1 MLIHKQWLEDYVK
14 ISPSLAPQELS
25 DLLTTRVVEIEGFQ
39 DGAETLANV
48 FVGRV
53 ASVQKHPNADKLNIC
68 TVEFGQANPA
78 QVVCGGSN
86 VTEGMLCAFGALGAK
101 VRWHGEGEL
110 VELKKAKIRDA
121 DSYGM
126 ICASSEIGLGEMFPV
141 SDEKEI
147 LDLSS
152 MKLEVGKP
160 LAEALSLE
168 DIIFDIDN
176 KSLTHRP
183 DLWGHYGMAR
193 EVSALLGTKLKPMDP
208 PAITAGSDHTVS
220 VDIKATDGCH
230 RFMGVLVEGITIEP
244 SPAWMQQRLLAVGV
258 RPINNLVDITN
269 YVMYELGQPTHA
281 YDADKLSTDKK
292 GNIHLDIR
300 HAKKDEAFT
309 TLDGNEHTLSKEMF
323 VITDSKK
330 AILLGGIMGGEN
342 SEVADTTTRVLFES
356 ANFDATVVR
365 KMSQSLGLRTD
376 GSSRWE
382 KVQDPTN
389 ADIGLRRLVE
399 LTTQICPG
407 ARVVS
412 NVVDEGSY
420 SIDQGPIEVA
430 VSYFEH
436 KIGVAIEK
444 KRIVSILTD
453 LGFVIDDRGDVF
465 SVTVPTWRATKD
477 IRIKEDLVEEVARM
491 YGFENIPEA
500 MPRFE
505 IHPAPVDPILDLERR
520 FVRFLAHEGGCTQT
534 LNYSFV
540 SPHWLQKLGEDVS
553 QHIELDRP
561 LAKDRPLLRRHLVGG
576 LLENVESNLHR
587 FETVNIF
594 ETGRVY
600 RSEEGGEYVDDKKK
614 KQLPKQYTLLA
625 MAYAAKGEEQPYF
638 HVTSRF
644 VSAAA
649 RMGVHVTFEKKQGT
663 HALVHPGRFA
673 DVVVAGTVIGHVAEV
688 HPHVLQTVGIP
699 YRTAILEVN
708 LDMLST
714 LIVDAQTYQ
723 PLAQYPVVERDIAF
737 LTDTTVEHVA
747 IAAFLIESDV
757 LTVNVELFD
766 VFQGTHSAL
775 AQGKIPEG
783 KKSMAYRITY
793 RSDEKTLESGEVDSV
808 HNRIVEEL
816 KKKFSVEVR

>member
-1 MLIHKQWLEDYVK
+1 MLINKQWLEDYVK
-14 ISPSLAPQELS
+14 IPESLSPQELS

-39 DGAETLANV
+39 DGAEILANI

-53 ASVQKHPNADKLNIC
+53 LSIQKHPNADKLNIC
-68 TVEFGQANPA
+68 TVEFGQVNPA

-86 VTEGMLCAFGALGAK
+86 VTGGMLCAFGALGAK
-101 VRWHGEGEL
+101 VRWHGEGDL
-110 VELKKAKIRDA
+110 IELKKTKIRDA
-121 DSYGM
+121 ESYGM
-126 ICASSEIGLGEMFPV
+126 ICASEEIGLGEMFPKG
-141 SDEKEI
+141 DEKEI
-147 LDLSS
+147 LDLSD
-152 MKLEVGKP
+152 MNLEVGKP
-160 LAEALSLE
+160 LAEALGLG
-168 DIIFDIDN
+168 DIVFDIDN

-183 DLWGHYGMAR
+183 DLWGHYGIAR
-193 EVSALLGTKLKPMDP
+193 EVAALLNKKLKPLDP
-208 PAITAGSDHTVS
+208 PSIVEGSDQTVS
-220 VDIKATDGCH
+220 VDIKAKDACY

-281 YDADKLSTDKK
+281 YDADKFATNKD
-292 GNIHLDIR
+292 GDIHLTIR
-300 HAKKDEAFT
+300 YAKKDEEFI
-309 TLDGNEHTLSKEMF
+309 TLDGNEHKLSKNMF
-323 VITDSKK
+323 VIADSKQPV
-330 AILLGGIMGGEN
+330 LLGGIMGGQN
-342 SEVADTTTRVLFES
+342 SEVDAGTTRVLFES

-365 KMSQSLGLRTD
+365 KTSQSLGLRTD
-376 GSSRWE
+376 GSARWE
-382 KVQDPTN
+382 KSQDPTN
-389 ADIGLRRLVE
+389 AEIGLRRLVE
-399 LTTQICPG
+399 LTKKLCPD

-420 SIDQGPIEVA
+420 SIDQGPIEVD

-436 KIGVAIEK
+436 KIGVSIKK

-453 LGFVIDDRGDVF
+453 LGFVVDDRGEVL

-491 YGFENIPEA
+491 HGFENIPEA
-500 MPRFE
+500 IPRLE
-505 IHPAPVDPILDLERR
+505 MHPAPVDPILDLERR
-520 FVRFLAHEGGCTQT
+520 FTKFLAHEGGCTQT

-540 SPHWLQKLGEDVS
+540 SPQWLQKLGEDVS
-553 QHIELDRP
+553 GHIELDRP

-587 FETVNIF
+587 FDTVNIF

-600 RSEEGGEYVDDKKK
+600 RSEESGAYADDKEK

-625 MAYAAKGEEQPYF
+625 MAYAAKGEEQPFF

-644 VSAAA
+644 VSVAA
-649 RMGVHVTFEKKQGT
+649 RMGIQVIFEKKEGAQ
-663 HALVHPGRFA
+663 ALVHPGRFA

-688 HPHVLQTVGIP
+688 HPSVLQTVGIP

-708 LDMLST
+708 LDLLST
-714 LIVDAQTYQ
+714 LLVDAQTYQ
-723 PLAQYPVVERDIAF
+723 PLPQYPVIERDIAF
-737 LTDTTVEHVA
+737 LVDTSVEHDD
-747 IAAFLIESDV
+747 IAAFLIESDL

-766 VFQGTHSAL
+766 VYQGD
-775 AQGKIPEG
+775 KVPEG

-793 RSDEKTLESGEVDSV
+793 RSDDKTLLSGEVDEV
-808 HNRIVEEL
+808 HGRIIEAL
-816 KKKFSVEVR
+816 KKKFEVEVR